1 MPRCRFSAAKTRGSA
16 WSKVRWSAAA
26 LMYHLP
32 ETAATWESP
41 SSVLAPADPAL
52 RADLGDRIE
61 RTWPW
66 AGAFVLA
73 WQRRTDLPAL
83 T

>member
-1 MPRCRFSAAKTRGSA
+1 MGVAEFRARAG
-16 WSKVRWSAAA
+16 
-26 LMYHLP
+26 
-32 ETAATWESP
+32 
-41 SSVLAPADPAL
+41 DPAL